1 MKYRHHVDGRHL
13 ETRTTRKCMIS
24 CRDDRII
31 GFVILCRKD
40 RSIHCLIGAWMA
52 GSSIW
57 NDFVPIGSLIGM
69 ISCLMAEI
77 DHEFG
82 AITCLGGRIDHG
94 FGEPLA

>member
-1 MKYRHHVDGRHL
+1 
-13 ETRTTRKCMIS
+13 
-24 CRDDRII
+24 
-31 GFVILCRKD
+31 
-40 RSIHCLIGAWMA
+40 MA

-57 NDFVPIGSLIGM
+57 NDFVPIGSLIGNDFM
-69 ISCLMAEI
+69 LMAEI